1 MHHFN
6 INIWIYNNKIINN
19 KCSINNKNQIIK
31 IFKMD
36 TNKINKID
44 NQIIEMHLDNI
55 IMKEINKLTLNYIR
69 IKINI
74 KII

>member
-1 MHHFN
+1 
-6 INIWIYNNKIINN
+6 
-19 KCSINNKNQIIK
+19 
-31 IFKMD
+31 MD